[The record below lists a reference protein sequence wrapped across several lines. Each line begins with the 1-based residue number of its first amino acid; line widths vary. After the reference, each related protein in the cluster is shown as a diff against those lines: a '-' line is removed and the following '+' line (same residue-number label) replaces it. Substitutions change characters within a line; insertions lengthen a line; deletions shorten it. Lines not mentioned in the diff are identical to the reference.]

1 MTNVATK
8 VPDHYRPAVDT
19 STIALN
25 SKMQSTLLNIIQFV
39 NENDLQVSND
49 SILKNLSEFDYSI
62 QINVMSKNGKK
73 KLAGHLHR
81 LNTKITMRKINSFIR
96 FIRERFQTG
105 INIIGFIVSASKKEQ
120 QIIDARNK
128 FKDLKAQMKLAHKDY
143 IDKKKAYYV
152 AGCKYMA
159 S

>member
-8 VPDHYRPAVDT
+8 IPDHFRPTTDT
-19 STIALN
+19 STNALN
-25 SKMQSTLLNIIQFV
+25 FGIQSALSKIIQFV

-49 SILKNLSEFDYSI
+49 LFLKNLSEFDYSI

-73 KLAGHLHR
+73 KLTGHLYR
-81 LNTKITMRKINSFIR
+81 LNNKITMRKINSFIR

-105 INIIGFIVSASKKEQ
+105 LNLAGFIISASKKEQ
-120 QIIDARNK
+120 EIIDARNK

-143 IDKKKAYYV
+143 IDKKKSYYV
-152 AGCKYMA
+152 AGGKYLA
-159 S
+159 